1 MTDMGGGNFRVF
13 DPSRMEEFDDR
24 GDSARPAPLR
34 DRLRQVDAEKQPPR
48 PAIETAEFA
57 SIDATFWSCSPE

>member
-34 DRLRQVDAEKQPPR
+34 V
-48 PAIETAEFA
+48 
-57 SIDATFWSCSPE
+57 